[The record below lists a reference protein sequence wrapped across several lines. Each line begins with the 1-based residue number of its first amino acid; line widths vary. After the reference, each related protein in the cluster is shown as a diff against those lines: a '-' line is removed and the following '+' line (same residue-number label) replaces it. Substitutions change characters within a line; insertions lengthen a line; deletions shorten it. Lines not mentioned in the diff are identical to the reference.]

1 MNTVRNVVLVLG
13 FVLGACLNAAPLNAE
28 AQDAGKVFR
37 IGSLSPA
44 GNSALEGVFLDAMRS
59 LGYVEG
65 KNFIFERRYA
75 DNQLER
81 LPALA
86 AELVSLKVDVIV
98 ATGTVAPLAAKK
110 VTTTIPV
117 VIWSTGDPVGSG
129 IASSLARPGGNI
141 TGLTIDSP
149 ELAAKRLQLLKE
161 IVPGLTRVAVIWNA
175 ANPYA
180 AVVFKETQQAA
191 RSLAIQIESIEV
203 RSPIDFDS
211 AFGAVNKGNPGG
223 LIVVEDPLTFSVA
236 TRIVNFAVT
245 NRLPVMY
252 GMKEFVSAGGLIAYG
267 PDYPDLLRRAAT
279 YVDKILKGAKPGDLP
294 IEQPTKFGLVI
305 NLKTATALN
314 LTVPQPLLLR
324 TDEVIQ

>member
-1 MNTVRNVVLVLG
+1 MRNVAFALG
-13 FVLGACLNAAPLNAE
+13 FALGACLNAAPLNAAAQE
-28 AQDAGKVFR
+28 AAKVFR
-37 IGSLSPA
+37 VGSLSPA
-44 GNSALEGVFLDAMRS
+44 GNPRLEGVFLDAMRS

-65 KNFIFERRYA
+65 KNLIIERRYA

-86 AELVSLKVDVIV
+86 AELVGLKVDVIV
-98 ATGTVAPLAAKK
+98 ATGTVAPLAARKA
-110 VTTTIPV
+110 TTTIPV
-117 VIWSTGDPVGSG
+117 VIWSTGDPIGSG
-129 IASSLARPGGNI
+129 IAASLARPGGNT

-191 RSLAIQIESIEV
+191 RLLAIQVESIEV
-203 RSPIDFDS
+203 RSPLDFDS
-211 AFGAVNKGNPGG
+211 AFGAVIKARPSG
-223 LIVVEDPLTFSVA
+223 LVVVEDPLTFSVA
-236 TRIVNFAVT
+236 TRIVNFAMA

-267 PDYPDLLRRAAT
+267 PDYSDLLRRAAT
-279 YVDKILKGAKPGDLP
+279 YVDKILKGANPGDLP

-305 NLKTATALN
+305 NLKTATALS
-314 LTVPQPLLLR
+314 LTVPQSLLLR

>member
-1 MNTVRNVVLVLG
+1 VVVALG
-13 FVLGACLNAAPLNAE
+13 FALGACLNAAPLVAE
-28 AQDAGKVFR
+28 AQEAGKVFR
-37 IGSLSPA
+37 VGSLSPA
-44 GNSALEGVFLDAMRS
+44 GNPALEGVFLDAMRS

-65 KNFIFERRYA
+65 KNLIFERRYA

-149 ELAAKRLQLLKE
+149 ELAGKRLQLLKE
-161 IVPGLTRVAVIWNA
+161 VVPGLTRVAVLWNA

-180 AVVFKETQQAA
+180 AVVLRETQDAA
-191 RSLAIQIESIEV
+191 RLLAIQIESIEV
-203 RSPIDFDS
+203 RSPLDFDG
-211 AFGAVNKGNPGG
+211 AFGAVIKANSNG
-223 LIVVEDPLTFSVA
+223 LIVVEDPLTYVVL
-236 TRIVNFAVT
+236 TRIVNFTTT
-245 NRLPVMY
+245 NGLPAMY
-252 GMKEFVSAGGLIAYG
+252 GMKEFASEGGLIAYG
-267 PDYPDLLRRAAT
+267 PDYQNLLRRAAT

-305 NLKTATALN
+305 NLKTAKALG
-314 LTVPQPLLLR
+314 LTIPQPLLLR
-324 TDEVIQ
+324 ADEVIE

>member
-1 MNTVRNVVLVLG
+1 MRNVVFALG
-13 FVLGACLNAAPLNAE
+13 FALGACLTAAPFAAE
-28 AQDAGKVFR
+28 AQDAGRVFR
-37 IGSLSPA
+37 MGSLSPA
-44 GNSALEGVFLDAMRS
+44 GNPALEGVFLDAMRS

-65 KNFIFERRYA
+65 KNLIVERRYA

-86 AELVSLKVDVIV
+86 AELVRLKVDVIV
-98 ATGTVAPLAAKK
+98 ATGTVAPLAVKK

-149 ELAAKRLQLLKE
+149 ELAGKRLQLLKE
-161 IVPGLTRVAVIWNA
+161 LVPGLTRVAVIGNA

-180 AVVFKETQQAA
+180 GVVFKETQQAA
-191 RSLAIQIESIEV
+191 YLLRIGIESIEV
-203 RSPIDFDS
+203 RSPLDFDT
-211 AFGAVNKGNPGG
+211 AFGAVIKGNPSG
-223 LIVVEDPLTFSVA
+223 LVVVEDPLTFSER
-236 TRIVNFAVT
+236 TRIVNFAAA

-252 GMKEFVSAGGLIAYG
+252 GMREFVSAGGLIAYG
-267 PDYPDLLRRAAT
+267 PDYPDLLRRAAI

-294 IEQPTKFGLVI
+294 IEQPTKFELVI
-305 NLKTATALN
+305 NLKTAKALG
-314 LTVPQPLLLR
+314 LTIPQSILLR
-324 TDEVIQ
+324 ADRVIE

>member
-1 MNTVRNVVLVLG
+1 MRNVAFALG
-13 FVLGACLNAAPLNAE
+13 FALGVCLNAAPLNAE
-28 AQDAGKVFR
+28 AQETAKVYR
-37 IGSLSPA
+37 VGSLSPA
-44 GNSALEGVFLDAMRS
+44 GNPALEGVFLDAMRR

-65 KNFIFERRYA
+65 KNLIVERRYA

-86 AELVSLKVDVIV
+86 AELVSLKVDVIL
-98 ATGTVAPLAAKK
+98 ATGTVAPLAARKA
-110 VTTTIPV
+110 TTTIPV
-117 VIWSTGDPVGSG
+117 VIWSTGDPIGSG
-129 IASSLARPGGNI
+129 IAASLARPGGNT

-161 IVPGLTRVAVIWNA
+161 ISPGLTRVAVIWNA

-191 RSLAIQIESIEV
+191 RLLAIQVESIEV
-203 RSPIDFDS
+203 RNPLDFDS
-211 AFGAVNKGNPGG
+211 AFVAVMKARPSG
-223 LIVVEDPLTFSVA
+223 LVVVEDPLTFSLA
-236 TRIVNFAVT
+236 TRIVSFALT
-245 NRLPVMY
+245 NRLPAMY

-267 PDYPDLLRRAAT
+267 PDYQDLLRRAAT
-279 YVDKILKGAKPGDLP
+279 YVDKILKGANPGDLP

-305 NLKTATALN
+305 NLRTATALS
-314 LTVPQPLLLR
+314 LTVPQSLLVR

>member
-1 MNTVRNVVLVLG
+1 
-13 FVLGACLNAAPLNAE
+13 
-28 AQDAGKVFR
+28 
-37 IGSLSPA
+37 
-44 GNSALEGVFLDAMRS
+44 

-65 KNFIFERRYA
+65 KNLIVERRYA

-86 AELVSLKVDVIV
+86 AELVSQKVEVIL
-98 ATGTVAPLAAKK
+98 ATGTVAPLAARK

-129 IASSLARPGGNI
+129 IASSLARPGGNT

-149 ELAAKRLQLLKE
+149 ELAGKRLQLLKE

-180 AVVFKETQQAA
+180 AVVLKETQDAA
-191 RSLAIQIESIEV
+191 RLLGVQIESIEV
-203 RSPIDFDS
+203 RGPLDFER
-211 AFGAVNKGNPGG
+211 AFGTVIRGNSNG
-223 LIVVEDPLTFSVA
+223 LIVVEDPLTFIA
-236 TRIVNFAVT
+236 LTRIVNFATT
-245 NRLPVMY
+245 NRLPAMY
-252 GMKEFVSAGGLIAYG
+252 GMREFVSAGGLIAYG
-267 PDYPDLLRRAAT
+267 PDYADLLRRAAI
-279 YVDKILKGAKPGDLP
+279 YVDKILKGARPGDLP

-305 NLKTATALN
+305 NLKTAKALN
-314 LTVPQPLLLR
+314 VTVPQSLLLR

>member
-1 MNTVRNVVLVLG
+1 M
-13 FVLGACLNAAPLNAE
+13 
-28 AQDAGKVFR
+28 
-37 IGSLSPA
+37 
-44 GNSALEGVFLDAMRS
+44 
-59 LGYVEG
+59 
-65 KNFIFERRYA
+65 
-75 DNQLER
+75 
-81 LPALA
+81 A
-86 AELVSLKVDVIV
+86 AELVSLNVDIIV

-149 ELAAKRLQLLKE
+149 ELAGKRLQLLKE
-161 IVPGLTRVAVIWNA
+161 IVPPLTRVAVIWNA

-180 AVVFKETQQAA
+180 AVVFKETQDAA
-191 RSLAIQIESIEV
+191 RLLGIEIQSLEV
-203 RSPIDFDS
+203 RSPVDFDS
-211 AFGAVNKGNPGG
+211 AFDGVIKGNSNG
-223 LIVVEDPLTFSVA
+223 LIVVEDPLTFSVL
-236 TRIVNFAVT
+236 TRIVNFANT

-305 NLKTATALN
+305 NLKTAKTLN
-314 LTVPQPLLLR
+314 VTVPQSLLLR
-324 TDEVIQ
+324 TDDVIQ

>member
-1 MNTVRNVVLVLG
+1 MRNVVLVLG
-13 FVLGACLNAAPLNAE
+13 FALGACLNAAPLNAE
-28 AQDAGKVFR
+28 VQDAGKVFR

-44 GNSALEGVFLDAMRS
+44 GNPALEGVFLDAMRS

-65 KNFIFERRYA
+65 KNLIFERRYA

-86 AELVSLKVDVIV
+86 AELVSLNVDVIV

-129 IASSLARPGGNI
+129 IASSLARPGGNT

-149 ELAAKRLQLLKE
+149 ELAGKRLQLLKE

-180 AVVFKETQQAA
+180 AVVFKETQDAA
-191 RSLAIQIESIEV
+191 RLLAIQIESIEV
-203 RSPIDFDS
+203 RSPLDFDS
-211 AFGAVNKGNPGG
+211 AFGAVIKGNSNG
-223 LIVVEDPLTFSVA
+223 LIVVEDPLTFSLL
-236 TRIVNFAVT
+236 TRVVNFAMT
-245 NRLPVMY
+245 NRLPAMY
-252 GMKEFVSAGGLIAYG
+252 GMKEFVSAGGLIAFG
-267 PDYPDLLRRAAT
+267 PDYPDLVRRAAT

-305 NLKTATALN
+305 NLKTAKALN
-314 LTVPQPLLLR
+314 LTVPQSLLLR

>member
-1 MNTVRNVVLVLG
+1 MRNVVFALG
-13 FVLGACLNAAPLNAE
+13 FALGACLNATPLDAE
-28 AQDAGKVFR
+28 AQEVGKVFR

-44 GNSALEGVFLDAMRS
+44 GNPQLEAVFLDAMRS

-65 KNFIFERRYA
+65 KNLIFERRYA

-86 AELVSLKVDVIV
+86 AELVSLNVDIIV

-149 ELAAKRLQLLKE
+149 ELAGKRLQLLKE
-161 IVPGLTRVAVIWNA
+161 IVPRLTRVAVIWNA

-180 AVVFKETQQAA
+180 AVVFKETQDAA
-191 RSLAIQIESIEV
+191 RLLAIEIQSIEV
-203 RSPIDFDS
+203 RSPLDFDS
-211 AFGAVNKGNPGG
+211 AFEGVIKGNSNG
-223 LIVVEDPLTFSVA
+223 LIVVEDPLTFSVL
-236 TRIVNFAVT
+236 TRIVSFATT

-267 PDYPDLLRRAAT
+267 PDYPDLLRRAAS

-305 NLKTATALN
+305 DLKTAKTLG
-314 LTVPQPLLLR
+314 LTIPQTLLVR
-324 TDEVIQ
+324 ADEVIQ

>member
-1 MNTVRNVVLVLG
+1 MRNVVFALG
-13 FVLGACLNAAPLNAE
+13 FALGACLNAASLNAE
-28 AQDAGKVFR
+28 AQELGKVSR

-44 GNSALEGVFLDAMRS
+44 GNPAFEGVFLDAMRG

-65 KNFIFERRYA
+65 KNLIVERRYA

-98 ATGTVAPLAAKK
+98 ATGTVAPLAVKR

-180 AVVFKETQQAA
+180 AVVFRETQQAA
-191 RSLAIQIESIEV
+191 RLLAIQIESIEV
-203 RSPIDFDS
+203 RSPLDFDS
-211 AFGAVNKGNPGG
+211 AFGAVIKGNPTG
-223 LIVVEDPLTFSVA
+223 LVVVEDPLTFIEMN
-236 TRIVNFAVT
+236 RIVNFATT

-294 IEQPTKFGLVI
+294 IEQPTKFGLII
-305 NLKTATALN
+305 NLKTAKALN
-314 LTVPQPLLLR
+314 LTVPQSLLLR

>member
-1 MNTVRNVVLVLG
+1 MRSLVLASG
-13 FVLGACLNAAPLNAE
+13 FALTACLIASAPGAG
-28 AQDAGKVFR
+28 AQEAGKVFR
-37 IGSLSPA
+37 VGSLSPA
-44 GNSALEGVFLDAMRS
+44 GNPALEGVFLDAMRG

-65 KNFIFERRYA
+65 KNVIFERRYA

-98 ATGTVAPLAAKK
+98 ATGTVAPLALKK
-110 VTTTIPV
+110 VGTTIPV

-129 IASSLARPGGNI
+129 IASSLARPGGNT

-149 ELAAKRLQLLKE
+149 ELAGKRLQLLKE
-161 IVPGLTRVAVIWNA
+161 LVPGLARVAVIGNA

-191 RSLAIQIESIEV
+191 RVLKIGVASVEV
-203 RSPIDFDS
+203 RGPLDFDS
-211 AFGAVNKGNPGG
+211 AFGAVIGMNPGG
-223 LIVVEDPLTFSVA
+223 LLVVEDPLTFSERA
-236 TRIVNFAVT
+236 RIVNFAT
-245 NRLPVMY
+245 TTRLPAMY

-294 IEQPTKFGLVI
+294 IEQPTKFGLSI
-305 NLKTATALN
+305 NLGTARALN
-314 LTVPQPLLLR
+314 LTVPQSLLLR
-324 TDEVIQ
+324 ADELIQ

>member
-1 MNTVRNVVLVLG
+1 MGNVV
-13 FVLGACLNAAPLNAE
+13 FVLALALCALSAAPLNAD
-28 AQDAGKVFR
+28 AQETGKVFR

-44 GNSALEGVFLDAMRS
+44 GNPALEEVFLDAMRG

-65 KNFIFERRYA
+65 KNLVFERRYA
-75 DNQLER
+75 ANQLER

-86 AELVSLKVDVIV
+86 AELVDLKVDVIV

-129 IASSLARPGGNI
+129 IASSLARPGGNT

-191 RSLAIQIESIEV
+191 RLLAIQIESIEV
-203 RSPIDFDS
+203 RSPLDFDS
-211 AFGAVNKGNPGG
+211 AFGAVIKGTPSG
-223 LIVVEDPLTFSVA
+223 LIVGEDPLTFIVMS
-236 TRIVNFAVT
+236 RIVNFAT
-245 NRLPVMY
+245 INRLPVMY

-305 NLKTATALN
+305 NLKTAKALN
-314 LTVPQPLLLR
+314 LTVPQSLLLR
-324 TDEVIQ
+324 TDEVIE

>member
-1 MNTVRNVVLVLG
+1 
-13 FVLGACLNAAPLNAE
+13 
-28 AQDAGKVFR
+28 VFR

-44 GNSALEGVFLDAMRS
+44 GNPALEGVFLDAMRS

-65 KNFIFERRYA
+65 KNLILERRYA

-86 AELVSLKVDVIV
+86 AELVNLKVDVIV

-129 IASSLARPGGNI
+129 IASSLARPGGNV

-180 AVVFKETQQAA
+180 SAMFKETQQAG
-191 RSLAIQIESIEV
+191 RLLAIQIESIEV
-203 RSPIDFDS
+203 RSPVDFDS
-211 AFGAVNKGNPGG
+211 AFGSVTKANPNG
-223 LIVVEDPLTFSVA
+223 LIVVEDPLTFSAA
-236 TRIVNFAVT
+236 TRIVNFAGT
-245 NRLPVMY
+245 NRLPAMY
-252 GMKEFVSAGGLIAYG
+252 GMKEFVSAGGLIALG

-305 NLKTATALN
+305 NLKTAMALN